1 MAQQKIIQ
9 PSKKPALR
17 PASVQKLPYT
27 RANYMIFGAGLFA
40 IVLGYIFLSIGPWDS
55 FWSLT
60 LAPIFLCIGY
70 LVAIPVALLYQ
81 EKSIRQQ
88 NLKQ

>member
-1 MAQQKIIQ
+1 MAQQKIDQ
-9 PSKKPALR
+9 QSRKPAFR
-17 PASVQKLPYT
+17 PASVQKLPYSST
-27 RANYMIFGAGLFA
+27 NYLIFGAGLLA
-40 IVLGYIFLSIGPWDS
+40 IILGYIFLSIGPWDS

-81 EKSIRQQ
+81 EKSIKQQ